1 MSSSGVLMWSPAAD
15 GGAARAWGGREWLPQ
30 ILVPPRTSAVA
41 TVGSLEL
48 SVWGLA
54 DLQTSTTAL

>member
-1 MSSSGVLMWSPAAD
+1 MLMWSPAAD